1 MKNTIQDYASTILNK
16 KRKLKELKAP
26 NSADVFSNV
35 FVSLCKQLNLDSTDA
50 AIKEAIKNELAAQL
64 NGINA
69 AQLTPE
75 LAKAIEE
82 KGDVKAAIQAVGDAS
97 AKMSQEGIKLADTI
111 INFLNATQADQSN
124 EQIKWIAGKSASV
137 KAQESAFTAE
147 DLAKV
152 CTYLDSDWNANE
164 STKVTT
170 IIQPAL
176 KMISA
181 LGGQAPQLQSLV
193 RLQQQQTAPAPVPA
207 PAPVASAAN

>member
-1 MKNTIQDYASTILNK
+1 MNTIQDYASIVLNK

-26 NSADVFSNV
+26 NSADVFSNT

-50 AIKEAIKNELAAQL
+50 AIKEAIKNELTSQL

-69 AQLTPE
+69 AQLTPD

-82 KGDVKAAIQAVGDAS
+82 KGDVKAAIQAVGEAS
-97 AKMSQEGIKLADTI
+97 AKASQEGIKLADTI
-111 INFLNATQADQSN
+111 INFLNTTQADQSN
-124 EQIKWIAGKSASV
+124 EQIKWVAGKAASV
-137 KAQESAFTAE
+137 KAQQAAFTAE

-164 STKVTT
+164 STKVTS

-176 KMISA
+176 KMIA
-181 LGGQAPQLQSLV
+181 DLGGQAPQLQSLA
-193 RLQQQQTAPAPVPA
+193 RLQQAQATQAQATAQQ
-207 PAPVASAAN
+207 PVATPAAN

>member
-50 AIKEAIKNELAAQL
+50 AIKEAIKNELASQL

-147 DLAKV
+147 DLTKV

-181 LGGQAPQLQSLV
+181 LGGQAPQLQSLA
-193 RLQQQQTAPAPVPA
+193 RLQQQQAAPAPVPA
-207 PAPVASAAN
+207 PAPVAPAAN